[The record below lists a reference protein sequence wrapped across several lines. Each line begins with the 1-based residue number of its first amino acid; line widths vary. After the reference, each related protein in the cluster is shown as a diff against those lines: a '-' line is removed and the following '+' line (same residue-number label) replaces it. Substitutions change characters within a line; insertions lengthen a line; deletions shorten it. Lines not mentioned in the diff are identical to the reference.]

1 MGVQP
6 GLEAVPV
13 KLEVRPGRRG
23 EVDVLVQPAIRN
35 AGGMVQFE
43 PDAPDDSD
51 DSGAMKQGGSV
62 RVGESMRVQGTGT
75 LLVDVVLR
83 GRSTGVVEAFPV
95 AGHMGAH
102 QPLELSYTPSDA
114 YPGGAW
120 QGLADGRRGSED
132 FRDGAWQA
140 VQGQDMTC
148 TVDLGQPTFIQS
160 LETQLYLYQDA
171 WIFLP
176 QEVQWSVSQDG
187 SLSCRCR
194 VAPLGATPC
203 DQMLGKQWCL

>member
-1 MGVQP
+1 
-6 GLEAVPV
+6 
-13 KLEVRPGRRG
+13 
-23 EVDVLVQPAIRN
+23 
-35 AGGMVQFE
+35 
-43 PDAPDDSD
+43 
-51 DSGAMKQGGSV
+51 
-62 RVGESMRVQGTGT
+62 MRVQGTGT

-114 YPGGAW
+114 YPGGGW

-148 TVDLGQPTFIQS
+148 TVDLGQPTSIQS
-160 LETQLYLYQDA
+160 LETQFYLYQDA

-176 QEVQWSVSQDG
+176 KRCGGPSLKTG
-187 SLSCRCR
+187 SLSSLR
-194 VAPLGATPC
+194 VAPLGATPWH
-203 DQMLGKQWCL
+203 QMLGKQWCL